1 MTEYDKDKEILYSN
15 LYKLMPFYDAKYLV
29 LDGAKISNQD
39 ILNDKVIKEII
50 SYDKSGNFV
59 AALTKENYDNID
71 CIRIIFNDDTTKKY
85 TLKFEDTYGNI
96 ANYKI
101 NELDIGYNFDKYII
115 KQNATIITELSNY
128 IQNLEYEKDL
138 QGMVSLDRGHPAYKE
153 HFNEVIRIKKNANN
167 FVYNYLSNVDGLSVS
182 TENEILNTIIRNKLL
197 NGNEF
202 KRTLFAY
209 NYYSR
214 FYGINMDGAKLS
226 DIMLFKGELYRENT
240 KANDLVSEFWNS
252 SWKNS
257 HVNYQF
263 YRDTLAPRFGISK
276 IGDFIDYNIKV
287 LTDYNDP
294 NEWFTD
300 NFKGLLVETP
310 AKGHENEIDYR
321 AWTQLKKRSEYV
333 LALLTLP
340 ENAGYM
346 ISTPTVFFVGSQRV
360 YITNPENEEQQQEL
374 LNKMQNFADQV
385 SRFYGT
391 AGGFIESSY
400 FNNICDIAI
409 DTRFLPRLGEQ
420 FNAKTNDLF
429 HKNFNEILNE
439 WSMIGGV
446 GAYAGSQRIYF
457 VVNHT
462 LDSYST
468 WTHETGHNQ
477 TARLFFK
484 NSGFRPIG
492 GGASAD
498 GITGSEDYTDGNTS
512 QGLGDGEVNF
522 NLGTS
527 YSKDKLITTNLT
539 PERIDTTEEIESYYR
554 KMFEAIDFLDYAEAK
569 AFLKLTPEEQSKV
582 AVQIYYPNA
591 PGDYSTVGWKTLSKE
606 DFESLKLKTI
616 DDLWNH
622 KITIKPGVV
631 GNTTQTGQGDYGS
644 EGMYI
649 RRWYQPYN
657 EMVEHILM
665 DSNIL
670 LGKCLE

>member
-1 MTEYDKDKEILYSN
+1 
-15 LYKLMPFYDAKYLV
+15 
-29 LDGAKISNQD
+29 
-39 ILNDKVIKEII
+39 
-50 SYDKSGNFV
+50 
-59 AALTKENYDNID
+59 
-71 CIRIIFNDDTTKKY
+71 
-85 TLKFEDTYGNI
+85 
-96 ANYKI
+96 
-101 NELDIGYNFDKYII
+101 
-115 KQNATIITELSNY
+115 
-128 IQNLEYEKDL
+128 
-138 QGMVSLDRGHPAYKE
+138 
-153 HFNEVIRIKKNANN
+153 
-167 FVYNYLSNVDGLSVS
+167 
-182 TENEILNTIIRNKLL
+182 
-197 NGNEF
+197 
-202 KRTLFAY
+202 
-209 NYYSR
+209 
-214 FYGINMDGAKLS
+214 MDGAKLS

-569 AFLKLTPEEQSKV
+569 SIFKTNTRGTIKSS
-582 AVQIYYPNA
+582 
-591 PGDYSTVGWKTLSKE
+591 STNLLSKCTRGLFNSWME
-606 DFESLKLKTI
+606 
-616 DDLWNH
+616 
-622 KITIKPGVV
+622 
-631 GNTTQTGQGDYGS
+631 NTFK
-644 EGMYI
+644 
-649 RRWYQPYN
+649 RRF
-657 EMVEHILM
+657 
-665 DSNIL
+665 
-670 LGKCLE
+670 

>member
-1 MTEYDKDKEILYSN
+1 M
-15 LYKLMPFYDAKYLV
+15 
-29 LDGAKISNQD
+29 
-39 ILNDKVIKEII
+39 
-50 SYDKSGNFV
+50 
-59 AALTKENYDNID
+59 
-71 CIRIIFNDDTTKKY
+71 
-85 TLKFEDTYGNI
+85 
-96 ANYKI
+96 
-101 NELDIGYNFDKYII
+101 
-115 KQNATIITELSNY
+115 
-128 IQNLEYEKDL
+128 
-138 QGMVSLDRGHPAYKE
+138 
-153 HFNEVIRIKKNANN
+153 
-167 FVYNYLSNVDGLSVS
+167 
-182 TENEILNTIIRNKLL
+182 
-197 NGNEF
+197 
-202 KRTLFAY
+202 
-209 NYYSR
+209 
-214 FYGINMDGAKLS
+214 
-226 DIMLFKGELYRENT
+226 
-240 KANDLVSEFWNS
+240 
-252 SWKNS
+252 
-257 HVNYQF
+257 
-263 YRDTLAPRFGISK
+263 
-276 IGDFIDYNIKV
+276 
-287 LTDYNDP
+287 
-294 NEWFTD
+294 
-300 NFKGLLVETP
+300 VETP

-657 EMVEHILM
+657 ENGRTHTYGFKYTAWQM
-665 DSNIL
+665 
-670 LGKCLE
+670 LGIGGYDGGYVTYYSGRSRDDLDAIRKVTKEQYNDLAKI